1 MLVSD
6 VHCIVKNPLGKSWE
20 ANSAKPIENDSTTA
34 SIVMSCLIDI
44 FFGRGII
51 RLIQSKKRWIIWNT
65 QQFCHLQKYFIIC
78 LALFENSLTY
88 YAIINSKKFPF
99 ILQEFNRRWGVC
111 WTNFKCGF
119 KKFLLFSPRP
129 IFFFIVANSKEHT
142 GKED

>member
-78 LALFENSLTY
+78 LALFENSLAY
-88 YAIINSKKFPF
+88 YAIINSKKNSPSSYKNLIGVGVFAEPILNVALKSSSCFP
-99 ILQEFNRRWGVC
+99 LDQ
-111 WTNFKCGF
+111 
-119 KKFLLFSPRP
+119 FS
-129 IFFFIVANSKEHT
+129 FS
-142 GKED
+142 